1 MKYVSSVTE
10 PLNPRLDPGQIIALN
25 LNNLHAWVAP
35 PFPFQHHL
43 LTFGCS
49 NRTSAGQ
56 RRARTTKSPDNRKPD
71 NRGRDGMIPFDLPSF
86 DQFAAS
92 LLTLALIREL
102 LFLLHRP
109 PPHDPRKQ

>member
-1 MKYVSSVTE
+1 
-10 PLNPRLDPGQIIALN
+10 
-25 LNNLHAWVAP
+25 
-35 PFPFQHHL
+35 
-43 LTFGCS
+43 
-49 NRTSAGQ
+49 
-56 RRARTTKSPDNRKPD
+56 
-71 NRGRDGMIPFDLPSF
+71 MIPFDLPSF